1 MKNLNIKDYLIIVLF
16 LGVMIFGY
24 ISLFRGDKL
33 YEYKLEELKKENL
46 ILLKMKDSLGLKI
59 NGLESQFITLKA
71 KETELINDINNRDL
85 EIARSKEKASKSKAE
100 LDKFKREMQETRN
113 KIDSLKAHPANRTG
127 DDLLNSIKLKTQ
139 K

>member
-16 LGVMIFGY
+16 LGVMILGY
-24 ISLFRGDKL
+24 ISLFSGDKL

-46 ILLKMKDSLGLKI
+46 ILSKMKDSLGLKI
-59 NGLESQFITLKA
+59 NSLESQFITLKA

-85 EIARSKEKASKSKAE
+85 EIAKSKERASKSKAE

>member
-1 MKNLNIKDYLIIVLF
+1 MKNYKNIIILVLLIGCL
-16 LGVMIFGY
+16 IFGY

-33 YEYKLEELKKENL
+33 YEHKVKELQKENL
-46 ILLKMKDSLGLKI
+46 ILCKKRDSLGSEINILELQFSNLK
-59 NGLESQFITLKA
+59 S
-71 KETELINDINNRDL
+71 KEEELINDINQRDL
-85 EIARSKEKASKSKAE
+85 EIAKSKEKANKSRSE
-100 LDKFKREMQETRN
+100 LEKFKREMQETRN

>member
-1 MKNLNIKDYLIIVLF
+1 MKNYKNIIIIFLLIGCL
-16 LGVMIFGY
+16 IFGY

>member
-24 ISLFRGDKL
+24 ISLFSGDKL

-46 ILLKMKDSLGLKI
+46 ILSKMKDSLGLKI
-59 NGLESQFITLKA
+59 NSLESQFITLKA

-85 EIARSKEKASKSKAE
+85 EIAKSKERASKSKAE